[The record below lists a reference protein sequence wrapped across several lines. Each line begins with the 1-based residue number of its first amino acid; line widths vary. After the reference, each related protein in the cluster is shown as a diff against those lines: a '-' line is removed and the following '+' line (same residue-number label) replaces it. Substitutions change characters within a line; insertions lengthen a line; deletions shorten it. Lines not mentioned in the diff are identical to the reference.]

1 MADGEAPEH
10 SEDGLD
16 EDGIDEH
23 GLGDHPLTADRLAKV
38 EAIRSAGGEPYPV
51 RFEPTAASADLHE
64 RHAALEP
71 GAESGEIVT
80 VAGRLMNVRDM
91 GGLAFGVL
99 QDATGS
105 IQLFVESG
113 RLGDRYAEFTDL
125 DGGDWVGATG
135 EVIATRKGELSVRV
149 DEFALLSKALR
160 PMPEKWH
167 GLSDVETRHRRRYL
181 DLIANEEARR
191 ALRSR
196 VAVVASLRD
205 TLSSRGFVEVETPIL
220 HTIAAGALAT
230 PFETHHEALDLDM
243 YLRIAIELHLK
254 RLVVGGVERVFEIG
268 RVFRNEGVSPRHNPE
283 FTMLEAY
290 QAYADYGDM
299 ADLTEALVSAAA
311 EAVHGTT
318 ELSYQGREM
327 SFTPPWPRVTYFGSV
342 SDHTGTEWDPVMPLE
357 AARSQAS
364 DAGVAVEGAWGVG
377 KIVAEVFEAVVEPTL
392 WSPTI
397 VMDFPKEISPLAR
410 GHRHTPGLV
419 ERFEAIAAGFEIAN
433 AFSELNDPVEQRRR
447 FEAQAV
453 ARAAGD
459 HEAHPMDEDFL
470 RALEY
475 GMPPTGGLGIGV
487 DRLVMLLTD
496 EPSIREIILF
506 PHMRPERP

>member
-1 MADGEAPEH
+1 MADGEAPE
-10 SEDGLD
+10 SEEQLD
-16 EDGIDEH
+16 EH
-23 GLGDHPLTADRLAKV
+23 RLGDHPLTADRLAKV
-38 EAIRSAGGEPYPV
+38 EALRDAGIEPYPV
-51 RFEPTAASADLHE
+51 RFEPTATAAALQD
-64 RHAALEP
+64 RHAGLEP
-71 GAESGEIVT
+71 GAETGATVT

-91 GGLAFGVL
+91 GRLAFGVL

-113 RLGDRYAEFTDL
+113 RLGDRYSAFADL
-125 DGGDWVGATG
+125 DVGDWVGATG
-135 EVIATRKGELSVRV
+135 EVITTRKGELSVRV
-149 DEFALLSKALR
+149 DEFSLLSKALR

-191 ALRSR
+191 AMRGR
-196 VAVVASLRD
+196 IAVVASLRD
-205 TLSSRGFVEVETPIL
+205 TLTGRGFVEVETPIL

-230 PFETHHEALDLDM
+230 PFETHHDALDLDM

-299 ADLTEALVSAAA
+299 VELTEALVSAAA
-311 EAVHGTT
+311 LAVHGST
-318 ELSYQGREM
+318 ELTYRDREM

-342 SDHTGTEWDPVMPLE
+342 AEKTGAEWDPAMPLE
-357 AARSQAS
+357 AARSQAT
-364 DAGVAVEGAWGVG
+364 DAGVEVEESWGVG

-392 WSPTI
+392 WSPTV

-410 GHRHTPGLV
+410 EHRDTPGLV
-419 ERFEAIAAGFEIAN
+419 ERFEVIAAGFEIAN

-453 ARAAGD
+453 AREAGD

-487 DRLVMLLTD
+487 DRLAMLLTD
-496 EPSIREIILF
+496 QPSVREVILF